1 MGIKPE
7 EELANKIDENSER
20 FERWKKTT
28 DEIPLKEFKQ
38 AIEFWKQNTQEST
51 DMLGQDVPIGSDKIS
66 YNLAASHNAF
76 NSVLLWG
83 ASLELY
89 ARRLEKEL
97 SSSKKNKI
105 KKNKTKKTKKRKK

>member
-1 MGIKPE
+1 MGKKPE
-7 EELANKIDENSER
+7 EELANKIDENSQR

-28 DEIPLKEFKQ
+28 DEIPLNEFKQ
-38 AIEFWKQNTQEST
+38 AIEFWKQNTKEST
-51 DMLGQDVPIGSDKIS
+51 DMLGENVPVGSDKIS
-66 YNLAASHNAF
+66 YNLVASHNAF

-97 SSSKKNKI
+97 SEAKKAVDKQKKN
-105 KKNKTKKTKKRKK
+105 RKKQ

>member
-7 EELANKIDENSER
+7 EELANKIDDNSQR

-38 AIEFWKQNTQEST
+38 AIEFWKQNTKEST
-51 DMLGQDVPIGSDKIS
+51 DMLGQDIPIGSDKIS
-66 YNLAASHNAF
+66 YNLVASHNAF

-97 SSSKKNKI
+97 SKAKKSKT
-105 KKNKTKKTKKRKK
+105 KKSTKKTKKRKKQ

>member
-1 MGIKPE
+1 MKPE
-7 EELANKIDENSER
+7 DELANKIDENSKR

-38 AIEFWKQNTQEST
+38 AIEFWKQNTKEST
-51 DMLGQDVPIGSDKIS
+51 DMLGENVPVGSDKIS
-66 YNLAASHNAF
+66 YNLVASHNAF

-97 SSSKKNKI
+97 SEA
-105 KKNKTKKTKKRKK
+105 KKTNKNTQKRKKQ